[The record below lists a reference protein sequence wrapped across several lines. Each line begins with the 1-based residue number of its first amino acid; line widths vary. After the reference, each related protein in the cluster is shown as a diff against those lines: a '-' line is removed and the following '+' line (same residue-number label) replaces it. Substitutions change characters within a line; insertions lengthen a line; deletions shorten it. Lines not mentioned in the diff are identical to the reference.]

1 MSCEDCSKAQENPAY
16 VMPIRVGTANLLV
29 LGCRKHCSE
38 LLDRLDLLRRIL
50 QGYLGGETPPGG
62 IALTAEEKQAI
73 KQRFGL

>member
-1 MSCEDCSKAQENPAY
+1 MSCEDCSKEQEDRAW

-38 LLDRLDLLRRIL
+38 LLNRLDLLRNL
-50 QGYLGGETPPGG
+50 QNWVRESPGIPPAEKET
-62 IALTAEEKQAI
+62 I